1 MFEQIRV
8 VLVRPRRG
16 GNVGQVARA
25 MKNMGLSDLRIVAP
39 RTPVGKVGARMA
51 AHAGDVLA
59 ARHTV
64 ATLDEAVADCVLTI
78 GTVGRDTARHEKP
91 LGPEDF
97 VSQALE
103 AAARGPVA
111 LVFGPEDH
119 GLSNAELDQCQR
131 FVTLPTSPEYPSLNL
146 AQAVLL
152 CSYELLRGAPPDPV
166 APNSRRA
173 EIRSAD
179 GQPASGQEREDL
191 FTHFSEALTEIGFL
205 DRENPTHIQRALRG
219 FFGRAG
225 LTVREVR
232 IWRGISRQ
240 ILWAANRVRGRD
252 RS

>member
-25 MKNMGLSDLRIVAP
+25 MKNMGLSDLRVVAP

-64 ATLDEAVADCVLTI
+64 ATLGEAVADCVLTI

-152 CSYELLRGAPPDPV
+152 CSYELLRGAPPEPV

-179 GQPASGQEREDL
+179 GQPASGQEREDF

>member
-1 MFEQIRV
+1 
-8 VLVRPRRG
+8 
-16 GNVGQVARA
+16 
-25 MKNMGLSDLRIVAP
+25 
-39 RTPVGKVGARMA
+39 MA

-64 ATLDEAVADCVLTI
+64 ATLAEAVADCVLTI

-152 CSYELLRGAPPDPV
+152 CSYELLRGAPPEPV

-179 GQPASGQEREDL
+179 GQPASGQEREDF